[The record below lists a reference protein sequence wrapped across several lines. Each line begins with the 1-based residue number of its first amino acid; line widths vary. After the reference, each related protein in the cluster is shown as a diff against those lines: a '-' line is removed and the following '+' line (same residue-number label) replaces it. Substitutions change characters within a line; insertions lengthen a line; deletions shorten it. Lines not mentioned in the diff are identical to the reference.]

1 LRGRG
6 VVGRERG
13 GCGVM
18 WRALASIAATFLA
31 FYIAWLDASATGWAA
46 AWGFTLGGF
55 CWWLAENY
63 R

>member
-1 LRGRG
+1 
-6 VVGRERG
+6 
-13 GCGVM
+13 M
-18 WRALASIAATFLA
+18 WRALASSAATFLA